1 MGLPSPEEMRI
12 EIERMAKPSS
22 RETEL
27 PVPPRDRT
35 EVSAKI
41 NLWAIVHDY
50 ALGFLVAHFAQIAL
64 D

>member
-1 MGLPSPEEMRI
+1 MRI
-12 EIERMAKPSS
+12 EIEEMAKPSS

-27 PVPPRDRT
+27 LVPPRDRT

-41 NLWAIVHDY
+41 NLWAIVRDY
-50 ALGFLVAHFAQIAL
+50 ALGFLVAHFAQFAL